1 VPIPESHNK
10 EESEEGED
18 SAILPGDTKRRL
30 GRPVTDKTATQPE
43 ATARADVQNIYDVST
58 LEELPVSKRKARERP
73 AKQGP
78 SIGLPKKRGRPPG
91 SKNKKPAK
99 GKAAKKAAKSNFRK
113 KLRSEVDSEDG
124 SSEESEEGGGGG
136 GGQGL

>member
-1 VPIPESHNK
+1 
-10 EESEEGED
+10 
-18 SAILPGDTKRRL
+18 
-30 GRPVTDKTATQPE
+30 
-43 ATARADVQNIYDVST
+43 
-58 LEELPVSKRKARERP
+58 LEEPPVVKRKARGRP

-99 GKAAKKAAKSNFRK
+99 GKAAKKAAKSNPRK
-113 KLRSEVDSEDG
+113 KLRSELDSEDG
-124 SSEESEEGGGGG
+124 SSEEGGG